1 MKAARLVGPKHFE
14 IVEAEVPAPEVG
26 QCLIKLEKLS
36 VCGSDIRHEY
46 SHLYP
51 EEHYPV
57 RLGAPCHECAGVV
70 VESRCQ
76 EFREGQRVIIYPG
89 RENPTGGLV
98 EYIAAGPRWV
108 CALPDEGDLGQW
120 LMCQPSATV
129 LYSCQQMGTLL
140 GKDVVILGQGAIGLS
155 FSMITSRLGAHR
167 VIGIDPL
174 GYRLE
179 WGRKMGATDTLNPNQ
194 VDVTEAVLEL
204 TGGRGPDVVVDAAGY
219 PDTLNLAFRLVR
231 QFGMVMVFGVQS
243 EPRVPVQHELLMD
256 KQPTIIPT
264 TGGRIP
270 EPMAPIRTMVDL
282 MHRGW
287 ADPGQLVT
295 HELPL
300 DEVQRA
306 FDLYE
311 GQLDNVIKVVMN
323 V

>member
-14 IVEAEVPAPEVG
+14 MVEAEVPVPADG

-46 SHLYP
+46 SHLFP

-57 RLGAPCHECAGVV
+57 RLGAPCHECAGTI
-70 VESRCQ
+70 VESKSPN
-76 EFREGQRVIIYPG
+76 FHEGQRVIIYPG
-89 RENPTGGLV
+89 RDNPTGGLV
-98 EYIAAGPRWV
+98 EYIAAGDRWM
-108 CALPDEGDLGQW
+108 CALPDEGDLAEW

-140 GKDVVILGQGAIGLS
+140 GKDVAILGQGAIGLS
-155 FSMITSRLGAHR
+155 FSMITSRMGANQ

-174 GYRLE
+174 EYRLD
-179 WGRKMGATDTLNPNQ
+179 WGKKMGATHTINPNQ
-194 VDVTEAVLEL
+194 VDVTEAVAEL
-204 TGGRGPDVVVDAAGY
+204 TGGKGPDVVVDAAGY
-219 PDTLNLAFRLVR
+219 PDTLNMAFRLVR
-231 QFGMVMVFGVQS
+231 QFGMVMVFGVQG
-243 EPRVPVQHELLMD
+243 EPRVPLQHELLMD

-287 ADPGQLVT
+287 ANPGQLIT
-295 HELPL
+295 HTFPME
-300 DEVQRA
+300 EVKKA
-306 FDLYE
+306 FDMYE
-311 GQLDNVIKVVMN
+311 AQEDGIIKAVMTI
-323 V
+323 

>member
-14 IVEAEVPAPEVG
+14 MVEAEVPVPEEG

-46 SHLYP
+46 SHLFP

-57 RLGAPCHECAGVV
+57 RLGAPCHECAGVI
-70 VESRCQ
+70 VESKSQ

-98 EYIAAGPRWV
+98 EYITAGPRWM
-108 CALPDEGDLGQW
+108 CALPDEGELSEW

-155 FSMITSRLGAHR
+155 FSMITSRLGAHQ

-179 WGRKMGATDTLNPNQ
+179 WGKKVGATHTLNPNR
-194 VDVTEAVLEL
+194 VEVTDAVQEL

-219 PDTLNLAFRLVR
+219 PDTLNMAFRLVR
-231 QFGMVMVFGVQS
+231 QFGTVMVFGVQGD
-243 EPRVPVQHELLMD
+243 PRVPIQHELLMD

-282 MHRGW
+282 KHRGW

-295 HELPL
+295 HTLPVE
-300 DEVQRA
+300 EVQRA
-306 FDLYE
+306 FDMYE
-311 GQLDNVIKVVMN
+311 GQLDNVIKVVMT